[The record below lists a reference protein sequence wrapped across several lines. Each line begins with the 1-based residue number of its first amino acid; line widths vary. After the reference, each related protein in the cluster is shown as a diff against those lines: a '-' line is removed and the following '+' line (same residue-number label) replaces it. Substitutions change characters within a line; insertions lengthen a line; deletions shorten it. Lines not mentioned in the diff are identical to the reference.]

1 MEKEE
6 EEEEEEQVMDLDEL
20 LRNEQKREKE
30 ELKDIPEPPEV
41 AEPETDS
48 DKLSPY
54 KNDLEYLDDHFQV
67 SKEIHILQRWI
78 SCVCDFFPVDLSKVK
93 SEFNGKKN
101 GNGGKKVILV

>member
-20 LRNEQKREKE
+20 LRNERKREKD

-41 AEPETDS
+41 VEPETDP

-78 SCVCDFFPVDLSKVK
+78 SCVCDSFQLIYQKLKVNSMEK
-93 SEFNGKKN
+93 RMEME
-101 GNGGKKVILV
+101 VR

>member
-6 EEEEEEQVMDLDEL
+6 KKEEEQVLDLDEL
-20 LRNEQKREKE
+20 LRTERKREKE

-41 AEPETDS
+41 TEPETDS

-67 SKEIHILQRWI
+67 REEMHYFQQRLI
-78 SCVCDFFPVDLSKVK
+78 SINSFS
-93 SEFNGKKN
+93 
-101 GNGGKKVILV
+101 

>member
-6 EEEEEEQVMDLDEL
+6 KKEEEQVLDLDEL
-20 LRNEQKREKE
+20 LRTERKREKE

-41 AEPETDS
+41 TEPETDS

-67 SKEIHILQRWI
+67 SEEMHYFQQRLI
-78 SCVCDFFPVDLSKVK
+78 SINSFS
-93 SEFNGKKN
+93 
-101 GNGGKKVILV
+101 